1 MSVNADQNTH
11 QLVSS
16 AQKGDRSALEQLCN
30 VYAERIRRI
39 VRLRV
44 GPELRTQ
51 LESMDLVQD
60 ALIAA
65 VTGLKDFRDY
75 DDGDFMRWLV
85 KIAENRIRDRVD
97 HIHAAKRDVRRQ
109 VRLEDEGS
117 ENEGSCGNPF
127 QSVHIVTTTPSV
139 LLARREE
146 LDRLEKAMDRLTD
159 DYREVL
165 LLARIENL
173 SHEQIAERMKR
184 SPAAVAKLL
193 SRAIV
198 ALANEFENS

>member
-1 MSVNADQNTH
+1 
-11 QLVSS
+11 VSS
-16 AQKGDRSALEQLCN
+16 AQKGDRSALEQLCS

-39 VRLRV
+39 VRMRV
-44 GPELRTQ
+44 GPELRAQ

-60 ALIAA
+60 AMIAA
-65 VTGLKDFRDY
+65 VAGLKDFRHH
-75 DDGDFMRWLV
+75 DDGDFMRWLA

-97 HIHAAKRDVRRQ
+97 HIHAAKRDIRRQ
-109 VRLEDEGS
+109 VPIEDR
-117 ENEGSCGNPF
+117 ENESSNCKPYL
-127 QSVHIVTTTPSV
+127 SVPVVTTTPSV
-139 LLARREE
+139 LLARRED
-146 LDRLEKAMDRLTD
+146 LDRLEKAMDRLKY

-165 LLARIENL
+165 LLAKIEGL
-173 SHEQIAERMKR
+173 PHEQIAERMNK

>member
-1 MSVNADQNTH
+1 VSIDQNTH

-16 AQKGDRSALEQLCN
+16 AQKGDRFALEQLCN

-65 VTGLKDFRDY
+65 VTDLKDFKDH

-85 KIAENRIRDRVD
+85 KITENRIRDRVD
-97 HIHAAKRDVRRQ
+97 HIHAAKRDIRRQ
-109 VRLEDEGS
+109 VRPEDDS
-117 ENEGSCGNPF
+117 ENESSSGKPYQRSP
-127 QSVHIVTTTPSV
+127 IVTTTPSV
-139 LLARREE
+139 MLARREE

-159 DYREVL
+159 DYHKVL
-165 LLARIENL
+165 LLAKIEGL
-173 SHEQIAERMKR
+173 PHEQIAERMKR

-198 ALANEFENS
+198 ALANEFEKS

>member
-1 MSVNADQNTH
+1 VTVEQNTH

-39 VRLRV
+39 VRMRV
-44 GPELRTQ
+44 GPELRAQ

-65 VTGLKDFRDY
+65 VTGLKDFRHH
-75 DDGDFMRWLV
+75 DDGDFMRWLA

-97 HIHAAKRDVRRQ
+97 HIHAAKRDIRRQ
-109 VRLEDEGS
+109 IPFDDR
-117 ENEGSCGNPF
+117 ENESSSRKLNLSIP
-127 QSVHIVTTTPSV
+127 VVTTTPSV

-146 LDRLEKAMDRLTD
+146 LDRLEKAIDRLKD

-165 LLARIENL
+165 LLAKIEGL
-173 SHEQIAERMKR
+173 SHEQIAERMER
-184 SPAAVAKLL
+184 SPAAVAKML

>member
-1 MSVNADQNTH
+1 MSEDQNTH

-16 AQKGDRSALEQLCN
+16 AQKGDRFAIEQLCN

-44 GPELRTQ
+44 GPELRVQ

-65 VTGLKDFRDY
+65 VTGLNDFRDNN
-75 DDGDFMRWLV
+75 DGDFMRWLV
-85 KIAENRIRDRVD
+85 KITENRIRDRFD
-97 HIHAAKRDVRRQ
+97 HIHAAKRDIRRQ
-109 VRLEDEGS
+109 VRLEDDQ
-117 ENEGSCGNPF
+117 NESSSGKPHKCAP
-127 QSVHIVTTTPSV
+127 IVTTTPSV
-139 LLARREE
+139 MLARREE
-146 LDRLEKAMDRLTD
+146 LDRLERAMDRLAD
-159 DYREVL
+159 DYRQVL
-165 LLARIENL
+165 LLAKIEGL
-173 SHEQIAERMKR
+173 PHEQIAERMER

-198 ALANEFENS
+198 ALAIEFENS

>member
-1 MSVNADQNTH
+1 VSEDQNTH

-16 AQKGDRSALEQLCN
+16 AQKGDRFAIEQLCN
-30 VYAERIRRI
+30 IYAERIRRI

-44 GPELRTQ
+44 GPELRVQ

-65 VTGLKDFRDY
+65 VTGLKDFRDHN
-75 DDGDFMRWLV
+75 DGDFMRWMV
-85 KIAENRIRDRVD
+85 KITENRIRDHVD
-97 HIHAAKRDVRRQ
+97 HIHAAKRDIRRQ
-109 VRLEDEGS
+109 VRLEDDCESEGS
-117 ENEGSCGNPF
+117 SEKSY
-127 QSVHIVTTTPSV
+127 QSVPIVTTTPSV
-139 LLARREE
+139 MLARREE

-165 LLARIENL
+165 LLAKIEGL
-173 SHEQIAERMKR
+173 PHEQIAEYMER

-198 ALANEFENS
+198 ALAIEFENS

>member
-1 MSVNADQNTH
+1 LSVDQNTH

-30 VYAERIRRI
+30 IYAERIRRI

-44 GPELRTQ
+44 GPELRSQ

-65 VTGLKDFRDY
+65 VTGLKDFRDH
-75 DDGDFMRWLV
+75 DDGDFMRWLT
-85 KIAENRIRDRVD
+85 KIAENRIRDQID
-97 HIHAAKRDVRRQ
+97 HIHAAKRDIRRHVQ
-109 VRLEDEGS
+109 LENKAG
-117 ENEGSCGNPF
+117 ENEDFCGKTCRYVPL
-127 QSVHIVTTTPSV
+127 VTTTPSV
-139 LLARREE
+139 LAARREE
-146 LDRLEKAMDRLTD
+146 LDRLEKAMDHLTD

-165 LLARIENL
+165 LLAKIESL
-173 SHEQIAERMKR
+173 PHEQIAERMKR

-198 ALANEFENS
+198 ALANEFEN

>member
-1 MSVNADQNTH
+1 VNVDQNTH

-16 AQKGDRSALEQLCN
+16 AQKGDRFALEQLCN
-30 VYAERIRRI
+30 IYAERIRRI
-39 VRLRV
+39 VRLRI
-44 GPELRTQ
+44 GPELRVQ

-65 VTGLKDFRDY
+65 VTDLKDFRDH
-75 DDGDFMRWLV
+75 DDGDFMRWLA
-85 KIAENRIRDRVD
+85 KIAENRIRDHVD

-109 VRLEDEGS
+109 VRLENDS
-117 ENEGSCGNPF
+117 ENEGSSGKPYH
-127 QSVHIVTTTPSV
+127 SVPIVTTTPSV

-146 LDRLEKAMDRLTD
+146 LDKLEKAMDRLAD

-165 LLARIENL
+165 FLAKIESL
-173 SHEQIAERMKR
+173 PHELIAERMKR

>member
-1 MSVNADQNTH
+1 VEQNTH

-44 GPELRTQ
+44 GPELRAQ

-65 VTGLKDFRDY
+65 VTSLKDFKHH
-75 DDGDFMRWLV
+75 DDGDFMRWLA

-97 HIHAAKRDVRRQ
+97 HIHAAKRDIRRQ
-109 VRLEDEGS
+109 VRLEGG
-117 ENEGSCGNPF
+117 ENESSSRKLNL
-127 QSVHIVTTTPSV
+127 SVPVVTTTPSV

-146 LDRLEKAMDRLTD
+146 LDRLEKAMHRLRD

-165 LLARIENL
+165 ILAKIEGL
-173 SHEQIAERMKR
+173 SHEQISDRMNK

>member
-1 MSVNADQNTH
+1 MSDYQNTH
-11 QLVSS
+11 QLVLS
-16 AQKGDRSALEQLCN
+16 AQNGDRSAMERLCN
-30 VYAERIRRI
+30 IYAERIRRI

-51 LESMDLVQD
+51 MESTDLVQD

-65 VTGLKDFRDY
+65 VTGLKDFRDN
-75 DDGDFMRWLV
+75 DDGDFMRWLA

-97 HIHAAKRDVRRQ
+97 HIHAAKRDIRRQ
-109 VRLEDEGS
+109 VSLKDDES
-117 ENEGSCGNPF
+117 ESTRGKPYR
-127 QSVHIVTTTPSV
+127 SVPIVTTTPSV

-146 LDRLEKAMDRLTD
+146 LDRLEKAMDRLSD
-159 DYREVL
+159 DYRKVL
-165 LLARIENL
+165 LLAKIESL
-173 SHEQIAERMKR
+173 SHEQIAEQMKK
-184 SPAAVAKLL
+184 SPTAVAKIL

>member
-1 MSVNADQNTH
+1 VSIEQNTH

-16 AQKGDRSALEQLCN
+16 AQKGDRFALEQLCN

-39 VRLRV
+39 VRLRI
-44 GPELRTQ
+44 GPELRVQ

-65 VTGLKDFRDY
+65 ITGLKDFRDH

-85 KIAENRIRDRVD
+85 KITENRIRDHVD
-97 HIHAAKRDVRRQ
+97 HIHAAKRDIRRQ
-109 VRLEDEGS
+109 VRLEDDG
-117 ENEGSCGNPF
+117 ENESSSGKQYQCSP
-127 QSVHIVTTTPSV
+127 IVTTTPSV
-139 LLARREE
+139 MLARREE
-146 LDRLEKAMDRLTD
+146 LDRLEKAMDRLAD
-159 DYREVL
+159 DYHEVL
-165 LLARIENL
+165 LLAKIEGL
-173 SHEQIAERMKR
+173 PHEQIAERMKR

-198 ALANEFENS
+198 ALAIEFENS

>member
-1 MSVNADQNTH
+1 VEQNTH

-16 AQKGDRSALEQLCN
+16 AQKGDRSALEQLCS

-39 VRLRV
+39 VRMRV
-44 GPELRTQ
+44 GPELRAQ

-65 VTGLKDFRDY
+65 VTGLKDFRHH
-75 DDGDFMRWLV
+75 DDGDFMRWLA

-97 HIHAAKRDVRRQ
+97 HIHAAKRDIRRH
-109 VRLEDEGS
+109 VPFEDR
-117 ENEGSCGNPF
+117 ENESASRKPYL
-127 QSVHIVTTTPSV
+127 SAPVVTTTPSV
-139 LLARREE
+139 LLARCED
-146 LDRLEKAMDRLTD
+146 LDRLEKAMDRLKD

-165 LLARIENL
+165 LLAKIEGL
-173 SHEQIAERMKR
+173 SHEQIAERMER

>member
-1 MSVNADQNTH
+1 VEQNTH

-16 AQKGDRSALEQLCN
+16 AQNGDRSALEQLCN

-44 GPELRTQ
+44 GPELRAQ

-65 VTGLKDFRDY
+65 VTSLKDFKHH
-75 DDGDFMRWLV
+75 DDGDFMRWLA

-97 HIHAAKRDVRRQ
+97 HIHAAKRDIRRQ
-109 VRLEDEGS
+109 VRLEGG
-117 ENEGSCGNPF
+117 ENESSSRKPYL
-127 QSVHIVTTTPSV
+127 SAPVVTTTPSV

-146 LDRLEKAMDRLTD
+146 LDRLEKAMDRLKD

-165 LLARIENL
+165 LLAKIEGL
-173 SHEQIAERMKR
+173 PHEQIAERMNK

-198 ALANEFENS
+198 ALADEFENS

>member
-1 MSVNADQNTH
+1 MSEDQNTH
-11 QLVSS
+11 QLVLS
-16 AQKGDRSALEQLCN
+16 AQNGDRSAMEQLCN

-65 VTGLKDFRDY
+65 VTGLKDFRDN
-75 DDGDFMRWLV
+75 DDGDFMRWLA
-85 KIAENRIRDRVD
+85 KIAENRIRDHVD
-97 HIHAAKRDVRRQ
+97 HIHAAKRDIRRQ
-109 VRLEDEGS
+109 VSLKDDQS
-117 ENEGSCGNPF
+117 ESSRGKPYR
-127 QSVHIVTTTPSV
+127 SVPVVTTTPSV

-146 LDRLEKAMDRLTD
+146 LDRLEKAMDRLSD
-159 DYREVL
+159 DYRKVL
-165 LLARIENL
+165 LLAKIESL
-173 SHEQIAERMKR
+173 PHEQIAEKMKK
-184 SPAAVAKLL
+184 SPAAVAKML

>member
-1 MSVNADQNTH
+1 MSEDQNTH

-16 AQKGDRSALEQLCN
+16 AQNGDRFALEQLCN
-30 VYAERIRRI
+30 IYAERIRRI

-44 GPELRTQ
+44 GPELRAQ

-65 VTGLKDFRDY
+65 VTSLKDFRDY

-85 KIAENRIRDRVD
+85 KIAENRIRDHVD
-97 HIHAAKRDVRRQ
+97 HIHAAKRDIRRQ
-109 VRLEDEGS
+109 VRLEDDS
-117 ENEGSCGNPF
+117 KNESSSGKPYH
-127 QSVHIVTTTPSV
+127 SVPIVTTTPSV
-139 LLARREE
+139 MLARREE

-165 LLARIENL
+165 LLARIEGIP
-173 SHEQIAERMKR
+173 HEQIAERMER

-198 ALANEFENS
+198 ALAIEFENS

>member
-1 MSVNADQNTH
+1 MSEDQNTH

-16 AQKGDRSALEQLCN
+16 AQKGDRFALEQLCN

-44 GPELRTQ
+44 GPELRVQ

-65 VTGLKDFRDY
+65 VTSLKDFRDHN
-75 DDGDFMRWLV
+75 DGDFMRWLV
-85 KIAENRIRDRVD
+85 KITENRIRDRVD
-97 HIHAAKRDVRRQ
+97 HIHAAKRDIRRQ
-109 VRLEDEGS
+109 VRLEDKDS
-117 ENEGSCGNPF
+117 ENGSSSGKPY
-127 QSVHIVTTTPSV
+127 QRSPIVTTTPSV
-139 LLARREE
+139 MLARREE

-165 LLARIENL
+165 LLAKIEGL
-173 SHEQIAERMKR
+173 PHEQIAEHMKR

>member
-1 MSVNADQNTH
+1 VNVDQNTH

-16 AQKGDRSALEQLCN
+16 AQKGDRFALEQLCN

-39 VRLRV
+39 VRLRI
-44 GPELRTQ
+44 GPELRIQ

-65 VTGLKDFRDY
+65 VTGLKDFRDH

-85 KIAENRIRDRVD
+85 KIAENRIRDHVD

-109 VRLEDEGS
+109 VRLEAKDS
-117 ENEGSCGNPF
+117 VNESSCRKPCI
-127 QSVHIVTTTPSV
+127 STPVVTTTPSV

-165 LLARIENL
+165 LLARIEGL
-173 SHEQIAERMKR
+173 PHEQIAERMNR

>member
-1 MSVNADQNTH
+1 VSVDQNTH

-16 AQKGDRSALEQLCN
+16 AQNGDRFALEQLCN

-44 GPELRTQ
+44 GPELRAQ

-65 VTGLKDFRDY
+65 VTGLKDFRDH

-97 HIHAAKRDVRRQ
+97 HLHAAKRDIRRQ
-109 VRLEDEGS
+109 IRLEDEDS
-117 ENEGSCGNPF
+117 ENESSCRKPYRY
-127 QSVHIVTTTPSV
+127 VPVVTTTPSV
-139 LLARREE
+139 LMARREE
-146 LDRLEKAMDRLTD
+146 LDKLEKAMDRLTR
-159 DYREVL
+159 DYREIL
-165 LLARIENL
+165 ILAKIESL
-173 SHEQIAERMKR
+173 PHEQIAERMKR

>member
-1 MSVNADQNTH
+1 VSEDQNTH

-16 AQKGDRSALEQLCN
+16 AQNGDRFALEQLCN

-44 GPELRTQ
+44 GPELRVQ

-65 VTGLKDFRDY
+65 VTGLKDFRDHN
-75 DDGDFMRWLV
+75 DGDFMRWLV
-85 KIAENRIRDRVD
+85 KITENRIRDRVD
-97 HIHAAKRDVRRQ
+97 HIHAAKRDIRRQ
-109 VRLEDEGS
+109 VRLEDDS
-117 ENEGSCGNPF
+117 DNQSSCGKPY
-127 QSVHIVTTTPSV
+127 QYAPIVTTTPSV
-139 LLARREE
+139 MLARREE

-159 DYREVL
+159 DYRQVL
-165 LLARIENL
+165 LLAKIEGL

-198 ALANEFENS
+198 ALAIEFENS

>member
-1 MSVNADQNTH
+1 M
-11 QLVSS
+11 LS
-16 AQKGDRSALEQLCN
+16 AQNGDRSAMEQLCN

-65 VTGLKDFRDY
+65 VTGLKDFRDN
-75 DDGDFMRWLV
+75 DDGDFMRWLA
-85 KIAENRIRDRVD
+85 KIAENRIRDHVD
-97 HIHAAKRDVRRQ
+97 HIHAAKRDIRRQ
-109 VRLEDEGS
+109 VSLKDDQS
-117 ENEGSCGNPF
+117 ESSRGKPYR
-127 QSVHIVTTTPSV
+127 SVPVVTTTPSI

-146 LDRLEKAMDRLTD
+146 LDRLEKAMDRLSD
-159 DYREVL
+159 DYRKVL
-165 LLARIENL
+165 LLAKIESL
-173 SHEQIAERMKR
+173 PHEQIAEKMKK
-184 SPAAVAKLL
+184 SPAAVAKML

>member
-1 MSVNADQNTH
+1 MSDNQNTH

-16 AQKGDRSALEQLCN
+16 AQKGDRYALEQLCN
-30 VYAERIRRI
+30 VYTERIRRI

-65 VTGLKDFRDY
+65 VTGLKDFRDNG
-75 DDGDFMRWLV
+75 DGDFMRWLA
-85 KIAENRIRDRVD
+85 KITENRIRDRVD
-97 HIHAAKRDVRRQ
+97 HIHAAKRDIRRQ
-109 VRLEDEGS
+109 ISLKDG
-117 ENEGSCGNPF
+117 ENESFGKKLLQYSP
-127 QSVHIVTTTPSV
+127 IVTTTPSV

-146 LDRLEKAMDRLTD
+146 LDRLEKAMDNLSD
-159 DYREVL
+159 DYRKVL
-165 LLARIENL
+165 LLARIEGL
-173 SHEQIAERMKR
+173 SHEQIAERMKKT
-184 SPAAVAKLL
+184 PAAVAKML